1 LKLSKESGN
10 NQESKTSAAFMI
22 VDDDENDLDP
32 THHLPSP
39 ACNQQSTVFKQ
50 KVNDSVTRFE
60 NSSSQR
66 VPTVM
71 QINSNMPPSRTANKF
86 TLL

>member
-1 LKLSKESGN
+1 LKFSKESGN

-39 ACNQQSTVFKQ
+39 ACN
-50 KVNDSVTRFE
+50 
-60 NSSSQR
+60 
-66 VPTVM
+66 
-71 QINSNMPPSRTANKF
+71 
-86 TLL
+86 